1 MRIFLVDD
9 HVSFCE
15 GLIAAIK
22 GIRPEYEIDFV
33 SDADFVPAELMGKNQ
48 YDLVITDLLM
58 PGWGGVDLIKYL
70 NRNRSTTPIMV
81 MSSVQDNQTIKEVFD
96 LGIVGYLPKSYGTKQ
111 IVEAIEACRAGKI
124 HVPAFYSAPVGVGVD
139 DLDSSQHQI
148 QLTRRQAEI
157 LSLMD
162 QGLSNQDIAD
172 KLFIGKSTVKTHVS
186 QIFKLFSVN
195 SRIACLRAA
204 KQSGVLR

>member
-1 MRIFLVDD
+1 MRIILIDD

-15 GLIAAIK
+15 GLVAAIK

-33 SDADFVPAELMGKNQ
+33 SDADFVPAQLLGKSR

-58 PGWGGVDLIKYL
+58 PGWGGVELIKYL
-70 NRNRSTTPIMV
+70 NKNRNTTPIMV
-81 MSSVQDNQTIKEVFD
+81 MSSVRDSQTIKEVFD
-96 LGIVGYLPKSYGTKQ
+96 LGIVGYLPKSYGTQQ
-111 IVEAIEACRAGKI
+111 IVDAIEACRGGKV
-124 HVPAFYSAPVGVGVD
+124 HMPGFYSAPVGDTPAEFDVTSD
-139 DLDSSQHQI
+139 QI
-148 QLTRRQAEI
+148 QLTRRQTEI

-162 QGLSNQDIAD
+162 QGLSNQEIAD

-204 KQSGVLR
+204 KQSGVLL